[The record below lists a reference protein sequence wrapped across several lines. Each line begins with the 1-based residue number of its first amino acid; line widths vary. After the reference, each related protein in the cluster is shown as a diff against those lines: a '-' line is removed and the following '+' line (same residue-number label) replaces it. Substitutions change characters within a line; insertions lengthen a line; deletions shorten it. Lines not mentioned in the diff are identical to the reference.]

1 MGSVLRFCEKMGEV
15 RKQICESG
23 AINIIRKLEG
33 EITSNR
39 YRARSK
45 VDAGVGF
52 GSHFRWFDD
61 GVDRMVAGSAITDS
75 HANPADI
82 VLAIKG
88 IADRQMKRLDGS

>member
-1 MGSVLRFCEKMGEV
+1 M
-15 RKQICESG
+15 
-23 AINIIRKLEG
+23 
-33 EITSNR
+33 
-39 YRARSK
+39 
-45 VDAGVGF
+45 DASVGF

-88 IADRQMKRLDGS
+88 IADRQMTRLDGS